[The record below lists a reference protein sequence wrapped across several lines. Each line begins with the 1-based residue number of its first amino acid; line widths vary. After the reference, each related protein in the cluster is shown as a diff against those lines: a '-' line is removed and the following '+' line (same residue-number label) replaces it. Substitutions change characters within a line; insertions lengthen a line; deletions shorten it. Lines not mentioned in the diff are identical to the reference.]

1 MRLAT
6 HYYVEFET
14 LGEKPTQLEFR
25 SLSEDDVLTF
35 SIVNLKP
42 ESSLFVA
49 CLGDGIDYGN
59 LIIDVDALGR
69 ATVIA
74 HEHRGFFVDGLTVET
89 AINTLKYW
97 LPLQVRTPDIQWMDQ

>member
-1 MRLAT
+1 MRLAA

-14 LGEKPTQLEFR
+14 LGKKPTQLEFR

-42 ESSLFVA
+42 ESGLFVA

-59 LIIDVDALGR
+59 FTINVDAQGR
-69 ATVIA
+69 AAVQA

-89 AINTLKYW
+89 AINALKYW
-97 LPLQVRTPDIQWMDQ
+97 LPLQVRKPEIQWMGQ

>member
-1 MRLAT
+1 MRLAA

-25 SLSEDDVLTF
+25 ALSEDDVLTF

-49 CLGDGIDYGN
+49 CLGDGN